1 MTSLDKP
8 RHILPLQ
15 QDKSHFGI
23 KLQALRG
30 MYRLTQKDIASKVGI
45 SQKAYSRLEQK
56 KEPPNQEILQKLL
69 EVFDNCKKELI
80 ALQKNASI
88 DTETAFPSFE
98 AFSEIILQELKNE
111 FDRHLCTQIMTENV
125 EIQISIKILNK

>member
-1 MTSLDKP
+1 MTSLDNL
-8 RHILPLQ
+8 RHILPPKQ
-15 QDKSHFGI
+15 AAFHYGNNF
-23 KLQALRG
+23 QALRG
-30 MYRLTQKDIASKVGI
+30 MFRLTQKDIASKVGI

-98 AFSEIILQELKNE
+98 AFSEIILRELKNE

-125 EIQISIKILNK
+125 EIQISIKILHK